1 MKTLKINEKTKAKNS
16 LLLALKGSPALFWF
30 HLKVK
35 KELPKDFHEV
45 VIHAVFQVRAD
56 DAYQVILI
64 GPWLTVT
71 VTAEIELNPASLD
84 FYHLPLPVV
93 VVELDAAHVAAVV
106 HLEVDQ
112 QQHLAQHPEA
122 RAL

>member
-1 MKTLKINEKTKAKNS
+1 MIL
-16 LLLALKGSPALFWF
+16 
-30 HLKVK
+30 
-35 KELPKDFHEV
+35 
-45 VIHAVFQVRAD
+45 AVFQVRAD

-64 GPWLTVT
+64 GRWLTVT

-84 FYHLPLPVV
+84 FYHLPFSVV
-93 VVELDAAHVAAVV
+93 VVELDPAHVAAVV

-122 RAL
+122 GAL